1 MSGGGN
7 QAVDA
12 YWTGTTVPGDAQF
25 CYETVRSFSAIAY
38 GGGDFGEILAISEQI
53 SERDYDSSHDAYLAA
68 ADPIAAEGG

>member
-1 MSGGGN
+1 LDWN
-7 QAVDA
+7 
-12 YWTGTTVPGDAQF
+12 YWELPMKQILFPGDAQF
-25 CYETVRSFSAIAY
+25 WDETVRSFSAIAS